1 LGADPEFEEGSYPP
15 GLCRRAMTVTADPPT
30 RARLHLLLVEDN
42 PGDVRLLQE
51 TLRDSPWPIDLK
63 VARDGADAL
72 RYMRREE
79 HHAAAI
85 RPDLVLLDLNLPGMD
100 GRQVLAEVRSDVR
113 LNGIPV
119 VIFTSS
125 PADDDVLLAF
135 NFHAEGYLRK
145 PVRLEEFNQLLDR
158 LEIGM

>member
-1 LGADPEFEEGSYPP
+1 MQESNRDGFDTFLHQARRNRPKSRLVQRHANGS
-15 GLCRRAMTVTADPPT
+15 V
-30 RARLHLLLVEDN
+30 
-42 PGDVRLLQE
+42 
-51 TLRDSPWPIDLK
+51 
-63 VARDGADAL
+63 GADAL

>member
-1 LGADPEFEEGSYPP
+1 
-15 GLCRRAMTVTADPPT
+15 VTDPP
-30 RARLHLLLVEDN
+30 APPSLHILLVEDN
-42 PGDVRLLQE
+42 PGDARLLEE
-51 TLRDSPWPIDLK
+51 TLRDGPWRVDLR
-63 VARDGADAL
+63 VAVDGDEAL
-72 RYMRREE
+72 RYMRREGR
-79 HHAAAI
+79 HGAVAV
-85 RPDLVLLDLNLPGMD
+85 PDLVLLDLNLPGKD

-145 PVRLEEFNQLLDR
+145 PVRLADLVSLVDR
-158 LEIGM
+158 LALGPETLPDASDP

>member
-1 LGADPEFEEGSYPP
+1 MTDQGPPPHRP
-15 GLCRRAMTVTADPPT
+15 GLR
-30 RARLHLLLVEDN
+30 LLLVEDN
-42 PGDVRLLQE
+42 PGDVRLLEE
-51 TLRDSPWPIDLK
+51 TLRHGAWAVHLQ
-63 VARDGADAL
+63 VVHDGMDAL
-72 RYMRREE
+72 RFMRQESPY
-79 HHAAAI
+79 AGAS

-113 LNGIPV
+113 LNGIPL

-145 PVRLEEFNQLLDR
+145 PVRLDQFEQLVER
-158 LEIGM
+158 LVTPTRPLGRPARDADARP

>member
-1 LGADPEFEEGSYPP
+1 VDGSAAAPA
-15 GLCRRAMTVTADPPT
+15 LK
-30 RARLHLLLVEDN
+30 LLLVEDN

-51 TLRDSPWPIDLK
+51 TLRDAPWKLTTT
-63 VARDGADAL
+63 VVEDGYRAL
-72 RYMRREE
+72 RYMRREGE
-79 HHAAAI
+79 FSDVS

-113 LNGIPV
+113 LNGIPL

-145 PVRLEEFNQLLDR
+145 PVRLADFQALLKR
-158 LEIGM
+158 LALAE

>member
-1 LGADPEFEEGSYPP
+1 MADGQKSSARP
-15 GLCRRAMTVTADPPT
+15 
-30 RARLHLLLVEDN
+30 RLHLLLVEDN
-42 PGDVRLLQE
+42 PGDVRLLEE
-51 TLRDSPWPIDLK
+51 TLRDGPWTLELK
-63 VARDGADAL
+63 VVPDGVEAL
-72 RYMRREE
+72 RYMRQEPPFG
-79 HHAAAI
+79 HVA

-113 LNGIPV
+113 LNGTPL

-145 PVRLEEFNQLLDR
+145 PLRREEFAALLQRLDLPGPGGPAPAGSTDR
-158 LEIGM
+158 EDPRA